1 MDQGAGSY
9 RRYLGGDDA
18 GMEQLVRMN
27 MDRLFQYLN
36 SILHDPQLAED
47 CGR

>member
-1 MDQGAGSY
+1 MLWIRVQAAIVVIS
-9 RRYLGGDDA
+9 A
-18 GMEQLVRMN
+18 AMTPELVRMY
-27 MDRLFQYLN
+27 MDGLFQYLN

>member
-18 GMEQLVRMN
+18 GARPDVYGRTVSVSEQH
-27 MDRLFQYLN
+27 
-36 SILHDPQLAED
+36 SA
-47 CGR
+47 